1 MKLYNIISD
10 IILEQASFDN
20 QIIDA
25 IKNKHTCDMEYND
38 DSSIG
43 PGKRVIEPV
52 ALGYSKRNNKVLR
65 AYQTSGPS
73 LKVNEEGIPLPD
85 WRLFRLDRINSIKP
99 KQGEDSL
106 FKTFTEPPS
115 FNPFGD
121 KSMVRMLINSKF

>member
-85 WRLFRLDRINSIKP
+85 WRLFRLDRISNIKP
-99 KQGEDSL
+99 KQGDDSL
-106 FKTFTEPPS
+106 FQTFSEPPS
-115 FNPFGD
+115 YNPFGD
-121 KSMVRMLINSKF
+121 KSMNRMLVNSKF